1 MDQRDFLA
9 SNTNGFYLRAIARP
23 TIPAQFRAI
32 QGQWRAIPRK
42 GIPIDPNFT

>member
-1 MDQRDFLA
+1 MGFFGLISYRA

-32 QGQWRAIPRK
+32 QGQ
-42 GIPIDPNFT
+42 